1 MSKEYLDGW
10 LKSDA
15 TREDSIMLK
24 RLYID
29 IFGNLVDGVLFAQI
43 MYWHTPVKG
52 GGPRLRIEREGHLWL
67 AKNYDDWMEEC
78 RIPAGTA
85 RDSLRRMENLGIV
98 IKRVWHFGQRKVPHY
113 RIDPERFQM
122 LVNAVENG
130 TIEEVRQMLFDAA
143 KQRKKEAK
151 TRQKV
156 SDGSQ
161 QIPQTTSKRRQPTDI
176 SVGSQ
181 QMQMLAANTCIR
193 GLPTDVIYTET
204 TNTETT
210 TETTPSSL
218 SPSTTESID
227 SASPPPVVAVV
238 AADVEM
244 IKSEVQKLRL
254 TPQRQADLLAKGAA
268 YALAITWAVHGP
280 RITNPGGL
288 AMTLLK
294 GDGPPEQ
301 LLYAAE
307 VALELGITDRQKA
320 EEQLNR
326 RALAELEESLRE
338 SADEST
344 EPPESPAESKND
356 IVSHL
361 IPGGETSKQG
371 VDQAGNGLDYKPGGG
386 PFSMRDIWQL
396 VDGSLSLQLNK
407 STYEQWIRG
416 TRAVSFADGVLTL
429 RARNGMA
436 RDELERRFDYS
447 IKLQIGKLTSEEVKL
462 CYIADTP
469 GAIPRGIGVPG
480 NTGLVHKKIE
490 GQEQCGLLGPQ
501 RP

>member
-29 IFGNLVDGVLFAQI
+29 IFGNLVDGVLFSQI

-67 AKNYDDWMEEC
+67 AKNYDDWKEEC

-122 LVNAVENG
+122 LVNAVEDG
-130 TIEEVRQMLFDAA
+130 TIDKVRQQLLDAA

-151 TRQKV
+151 TRKKV

-161 QIPQTTSKRRQPTDI
+161 QIPQTTSKCRQPTDI

-193 GLPTDVIYTET
+193 GLPTDAIYTET

-227 SASPPPVVAVV
+227 SASPPPVVV

-244 IKSEVQKLRL
+244 IKSEVQKLHL
-254 TPQRQADLLAKGAA
+254 TPQRQADLLAKGAT
-268 YALAITWAVHGP
+268 YALAVAWAAQGP
-280 RITNPGGL
+280 GIKNPGGL

-301 LLYAAE
+301 LIQVAT

-320 EEQLNR
+320 EDQLNR
-326 RALAELEESLRE
+326 RAFAEMEASRRE
-338 SADEST
+338 SADELT
-344 EPPESPAESKND
+344 EPPELLAESKND
-356 IVSHL
+356 MVSHL
-361 IPGGETSKQG
+361 PVSSETSGQSA
-371 VDQAGNGLDYKPGGG
+371 DQAGNGLDYKPGGG
-386 PFSMRDIWQL
+386 PFSMRDIWQI

-407 STYEQWIRG
+407 STYELWVRG
-416 TRAVSFADGVLTL
+416 TRAVSFTDGVLTL
-429 RARNGMA
+429 RARSGMA
-436 RDELERRFDYS
+436 RDELARRFDHS
-447 IKLQIGKLTSEEVKL
+447 IKLQIGKLTQEEVRL

-480 NTGLVHKKIE
+480 SIGLAYTNTE
-490 GQEQCGLLGPQ
+490 GQEQRGLLGPQ
-501 RP
+501 